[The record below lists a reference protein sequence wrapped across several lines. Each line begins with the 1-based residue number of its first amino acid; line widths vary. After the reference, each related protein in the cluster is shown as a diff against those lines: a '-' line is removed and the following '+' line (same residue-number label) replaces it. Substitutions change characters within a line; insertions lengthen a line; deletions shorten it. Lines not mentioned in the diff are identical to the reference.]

1 MNKIEREA
9 FKRLLSI
16 AIKKEIHVWHHP
28 LDEELERLWDE
39 RIDKEIDKMEKIF
52 GDDGR

>member
-1 MNKIEREA
+1 MTKTEREA

-16 AIKKEIHVWHHP
+16 AIKKEIHCWHHP
-28 LDEELERLWDE
+28 LDEELE
-39 RIDKEIDKMEKIF
+39 DKEIDKMEKIF